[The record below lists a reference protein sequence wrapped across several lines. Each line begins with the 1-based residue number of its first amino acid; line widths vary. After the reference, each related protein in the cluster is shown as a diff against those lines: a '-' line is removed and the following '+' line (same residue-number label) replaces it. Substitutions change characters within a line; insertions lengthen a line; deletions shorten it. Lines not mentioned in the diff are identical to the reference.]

1 MKFVIFATLLALT
14 FAAPK
19 DDKEALIL
27 RDDRVNSEGG
37 AYSFDVET
45 DNGIKISEGGQPEG
59 EAQAIHSAGE
69 ISYPLDNGEIFV
81 LKYVANE
88 NGYQPES
95 PFLPV
100 APAFP
105 HPIPQFVLDQIAF
118 ADQQR
123 REQES
128 QSRKA

>member
-1 MKFVIFATLLALT
+1 Q
-14 FAAPK
+14 K
-19 DDKEALIL
+19 DAVTL
-27 RDDRVNSEGG
+27 RDDRVHSEGG
-37 AYSFDVET
+37 AYSLDFET
-45 DNGIKISEGGQPEG
+45 DNGIKISEGGQPQG
-59 EAQAIHSAGE
+59 EAQAINSAGE
-69 ISYPLDNGEIFV
+69 ISYPLPNGEIFT

-118 ADQQR
+118 AEQQR
-123 REQES
+123 AERE
-128 QSRKA
+128 RN

>member
-1 MKFVIFATLLALT
+1 PFLFLIVTTA
-14 FAAPK
+14 FAAPNSERDAK
-19 DDKEALIL
+19 VL
-27 RDDRVNSEGG
+27 RDDRVHSEGG
-37 AYSFDVET
+37 AYSFDIET

-69 ISYPLDNGEIFV
+69 ISYPLDNGDIFT

-95 PFLPV
+95 PYLPV

-118 ADQQR
+118 AELQR
-123 REQES
+123 AERERNLRS
-128 QSRKA
+128 

>member
-1 MKFVIFATLLALT
+1 MMLPFLFLLVTTA
-14 FAAPK
+14 FAAPNSERDAK
-19 DDKEALIL
+19 VL
-27 RDDRVNSEGG
+27 RDDRVHSEGG
-37 AYSFDVET
+37 AYSFDIET

-95 PFLPV
+95 PYLPV

-118 ADQQR
+118 AEQQR
-123 REQES
+123 AERERNPRS
-128 QSRKA
+128 